1 MSESIKFPNMDD
13 VVKGIAKTG
22 GLIESASLFG
32 IRQVAINLVRE
43 TQGLLNNNA
52 HTQSGKSW
60 IPSGHIG
67 ANGSP
72 PNRRTGSL
80 SASIQME
87 QVVGL
92 PGYAYKVFPT
102 MEYARALELGN
113 PRWKSG
119 VRYPYLGPSANKVRL
134 KASKIFTQA
143 FLSKYKV

>member
-1 MSESIKFPNMDD
+1 MSESIKFPNINN
-13 VVKGIAKTG
+13 VIKGIAKTG
-22 GLIESASLFG
+22 DMIEAASVFG

-43 TQGLLNNNA
+43 TQTLLNNNA
-52 HTQSGKSW
+52 HTQSGRLW

-72 PNRRTGSL
+72 PNRRTGNL
-80 SASIQME
+80 SASMQME
-87 QVVGL
+87 PVVGL

-119 VRYPYLGPSANKVRL
+119 VRYPYLAPSANKVRL
-134 KASKIFTQA
+134 KASRIFTQA
-143 FLSKYKV
+143 F